1 MDTNELLY
9 QTEMALQHSKAP
21 YGYQK
26 GKVVG
31 SEKRAGGDEHTLYNK
46 KAPTVGRGLLL
57 VNTI

>member
-9 QTEMALQHSKAP
+9 QKEMALQHSKAP

-31 SEKRAGGDEHTLYNK
+31 KGNEKVEMNIHTRLCKIISKN
-46 KAPTVGRGLLL
+46 PL
-57 VNTI
+57 

>member
-31 SEKRAGGDEHTLYNK
+31 SEKRAGGDEHTHTTLYKQRTRSPNQHCII
-46 KAPTVGRGLLL
+46 
-57 VNTI
+57 N

>member
-31 SEKRAGGDEHTLYNK
+31 SEKRTGGDEHTHTTLYKQSINEDS
-46 KAPTVGRGLLL
+46 
-57 VNTI
+57 